1 MDVDATP
8 GGLDTAPTVG
18 ATLLGVSD
26 LTPGG
31 NRKARVIQRPAVVPS
46 TFLVEAGEVVPFD
59 PWGDLI
65 EEHDAVLAPKANTPL
80 LRTDEQNEILGI
92 FAQMLAGPLGDGG
105 AKRARGEKP
114 NWKVD
119 PSHDAKARKHLDYVE
134 RYDHESGCH
143 KYTHAAC
150 RLLMQA
156 YQEMVADGLVPV
168 SPT

>member
-1 MDVDATP
+1 MT
-8 GGLDTAPTVG
+8 
-18 ATLLGVSD
+18 
-26 LTPGG
+26 
-31 NRKARVIQRPAVVPS
+31 
-46 TFLVEAGEVVPFD
+46 EFD

-65 EEHDAVLAPKANTPL
+65 AEHEASVDAVLLRAPKINTPV

-119 PSHDAKARKHLDYVE
+119 PSHEAKARKHLDYEE

-156 YQEMVADGLVPV
+156 YQEMVADGLVPA
-168 SPT
+168 SPK